1 MAEELVDRLV
11 AFRSHVGRSSTAE
24 RVADVLRGQLIEGSL
39 APGARLSEEAICSA
53 LGVSRNTLRESF
65 RLLGHERL
73 VVHEFNRGVFVANP
87 TADDVV
93 DLYRV
98 RRPLELTAVRVAAD
112 APEDAIV
119 HVGDAVVRGER
130 ARDTGDWWGVGTE
143 NMRFHEAIA
152 ALAGSPRGN
161 EFVRRLLAE
170 LRLVFHVMSA
180 PREFHAPYLGRNREL
195 YELLRAGRVDEAVD
209 HLAAYLDD
217 AERQLVAAF
226 VPHSEESPG
235 GARN

>member
-1 MAEELVDRLV
+1 MTVTEELVDRLV

-24 RVADVLRGQLIEGSL
+24 RVADVLRGQLIEGTL
-39 APGARLSEEAICSA
+39 APGARLSEEAIGSA

-73 VVHEFNRGVFVANP
+73 LVHEFNRGVFVAKP

-93 DLYRV
+93 DLYRA
-98 RRPLELTAVRVAAD
+98 RRPQELAALRAAEHAPDEAIARVGEALA
-112 APEDAIV
+112 
-119 HVGDAVVRGER
+119 RGER
-130 ARDTGDWWGVGTE
+130 AYGDGDWWGIGTE

-152 ALAGSPRGN
+152 ALAGSPRVD

-170 LRLVFHVMSA
+170 LRLVFHVMSV
-180 PREFHAPYLGRNREL
+180 PREFHAPYLGRNREI
-195 YELLRAGRVDEAVD
+195 YELLRAGRVEAAAD

-217 AERQLVAAF
+217 AEHQLVEAF
-226 VPHSEESPG
+226 TTLDG
-235 GARN
+235 R